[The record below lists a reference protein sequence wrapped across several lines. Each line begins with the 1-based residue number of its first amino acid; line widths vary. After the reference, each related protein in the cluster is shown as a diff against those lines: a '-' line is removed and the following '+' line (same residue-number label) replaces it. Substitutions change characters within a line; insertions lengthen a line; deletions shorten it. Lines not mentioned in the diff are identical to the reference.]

1 MPTIQSISTFSRVQP
16 NSHVSPFGNDAMVQ
30 LYSSI
35 PLQEGKD
42 EACLPCVLCGTVD
55 KRIRALTIE
64 AQRFGFPEKDNV
76 TIS

>member
-1 MPTIQSISTFSRVQP
+1 
-16 NSHVSPFGNDAMVQ
+16 MVQ